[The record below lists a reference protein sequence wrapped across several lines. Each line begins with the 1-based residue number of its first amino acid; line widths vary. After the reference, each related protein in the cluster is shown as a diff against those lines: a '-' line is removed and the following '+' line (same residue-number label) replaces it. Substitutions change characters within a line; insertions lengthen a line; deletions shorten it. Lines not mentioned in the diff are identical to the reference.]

1 MRDRWLTARTRISSN
16 ILQLSHCK
24 ESGAKLV
31 QSGHVFYIG
40 QILPREK
47 NDKAIS
53 GHLNTFSRQT
63 SFHHLSVYFTTLMLP
78 LSFAALHGVLTF
90 ESHSWIISPDCCP
103 SQQ

>member
-1 MRDRWLTARTRISSN
+1 MRDRWLTARTRICSN

-31 QSGHVFYIG
+31 QSGHVFFIG

-78 LSFAALHGVLTF
+78 LSFAALHA
-90 ESHSWIISPDCCP
+90 SHLNHIPG
-103 SQQ
+103 